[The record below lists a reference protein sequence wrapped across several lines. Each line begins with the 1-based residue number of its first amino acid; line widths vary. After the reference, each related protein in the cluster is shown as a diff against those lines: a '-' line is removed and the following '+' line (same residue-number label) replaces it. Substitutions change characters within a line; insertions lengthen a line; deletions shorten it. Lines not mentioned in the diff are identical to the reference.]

1 MRESLRN
8 SNGLSVTSDTR
19 NSNKPV
25 TSNELKDKKESENP
39 SLVTCYLLLCL
50 FLALC
55 CPLVTDVYSE
65 TLSPY
70 AVEKISG
77 QKAPDFSL
85 KDMNGNPVSLS
96 SFKGKVILLNF
107 WATWCPPCRDEIP
120 SMDKLNR
127 QLKDKGFMVLSVSV
141 DRSLSAIADF
151 IKKAPVSFPV
161 LIDDKQKVTKSLYK
175 VYTIPTTFLINRNG
189 IIVEKFFGE
198 HDWTEPEMVK
208 KVEAL
213 F

>member
-8 SNGLSVTSDTR
+8 SSLSLPLD
-19 NSNKPV
+19 
-25 TSNELKDKKESENP
+25 LL
-39 SLVTCYLLLCL
+39 LVTRCL
-50 FLALC
+50 FFGLFFALC
-55 CPLVTDVYSE
+55 CPLFTDVYSE

-208 KVEAL
+208 KIEAL